1 MGVITKASGHA
12 YDILYD
18 LYFTEERLIA
28 VLIQNPYESVDYR
41 AFSVWKDLFGGN
53 PFSKRKEQHNFN
65 LLADE
70 RRSKHK
76 SMTPSQLAASHPGN
90 SVFNYDSVA
99 GVEIKTGFLS
109 ARLRIKL
116 INPASRVRSFGLAKK
131 RAGETRR
138 LLKLVL
144 PSKLK

>member
-1 MGVITKASGHA
+1 MGVIAKVSGHA

-18 LYFTEERLIA
+18 LYITDERLIA

-90 SVFNYDSVA
+90 IVFNYDSVA
-99 GVEIKTGFLS
+99 SVEIKTGCMS
-109 ARLRIKL
+109 ARLKIKV
-116 INPASRVRSFGLAKK
+116 INPAFMVRSFGLAKK
-131 RAGETRR
+131 QAGETRDF
-138 LLKLVL
+138 LKLVL

>member
-1 MGVITKASGHA
+1 MGVIAQVSGHA

-28 VLIQNPYESVDYR
+28 VLIQNPYESVDYG
-41 AFSVWKDLFGGN
+41 AFSVWKNLFSGN

-90 SVFNYDSVA
+90 GVFNYDSIA
-99 GVEIKTGFLS
+99 GVEIKTGWLS
-109 ARLRIKL
+109 AHLKIKF
-116 INPASRVRSFGLAKK
+116 IDPASRVRSFGLAKK
-131 RAGETRR
+131 RAGEIRH

-144 PSKLK
+144 PSKFK